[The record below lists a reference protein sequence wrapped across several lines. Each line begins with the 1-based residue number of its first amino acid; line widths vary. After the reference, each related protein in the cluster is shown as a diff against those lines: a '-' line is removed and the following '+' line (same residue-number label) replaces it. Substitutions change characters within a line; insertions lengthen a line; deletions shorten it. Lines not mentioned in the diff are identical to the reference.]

1 MLAHKI
7 ELKAT
12 NKQKTYFSK
21 ACGVARLAW
30 NWGVYQWQ
38 EQYKNGEK
46 PNGLE
51 LKKQFNAKKKE
62 EFPFVYEVTKYASQQ
77 PFIQLQQS
85 YNKFFKKQGGR
96 PKFKKKGKSKD
107 SFYIGGDQI
116 KVIGKKVK
124 IPNLGLVNL
133 RENIRFDGK
142 IMNATVSKIADK
154 WFISFCIKPSMSYF
168 EPCKNQASVGID
180 LGIKSLVTLSNGL
193 FVDSPKPLKKY
204 LRKIKRV
211 SRQLSKKV
219 HSRKKGD
226 TTPKSNN
233 YKKHSIKLAKI
244 HKKIADIRTNSLHKL
259 TTALTD
265 NFQYISIENLNVKG
279 MMANHKLAK
288 AISDMGFYEFR
299 RQLEYKSKLKGNIIN
314 VIDRWF
320 PSSKTCSVCSNIKK
334 DLTLKDR
341 IYKCQKCGLE
351 IDRDLNASINIH
363 NQLPI
368 VHRKVTPV
376 EITAMDLEAGL
387 LNLTSI
393 IEAGSK
399 HQKYL
404 IMSRF
409 E

>member
-7 ELKAT
+7 ELKAN
-12 NKQKTYFSK
+12 NKQKTYFKK
-21 ACGVARLAW
+21 ACGVARMAW

-38 EQYKNGEK
+38 EQYKNGKK

-62 EFPFVYEVTKYASQQ
+62 EFPFVYEVTKYATQQ

-85 YNKFFKKQGGR
+85 YNMFFKKQGGK

-124 IPNLGLVNL
+124 IPNLGLVKL

-142 IMNATVSKIADK
+142 IMNATVSRIADK

-168 EPCKNQASVGID
+168 KSCKNQASVGID
-180 LGIKSLVTLSNGL
+180 LGIKTLATFSNGT
-193 FVDSPKPLKKY
+193 FVDGPKPLKKY
-204 LRKIKRV
+204 LRKLIRI

-226 TTPKSNN
+226 KTPKSNN
-233 YKKHSIKLAKI
+233 YKKHSLKLAKI
-244 HKKIADIRTNSLHKL
+244 HKKISDIRKNSLHKI

-265 NFQYISIENLNVKG
+265 NFKYISIENLNIKG

-299 RQLEYKSKLKGNIIN
+299 RQLEYKAKLKGNIIN
-314 VIDRWF
+314 VVDRWF
-320 PSSKTCSVCSNIKK
+320 PSSKTCSVCDNVKK

-341 IYKCQKCGLE
+341 IYKCQKCGIE
-351 IDRDLNASINIH
+351 IDRDFNASINID

-376 EITAMDLEAGL
+376 KITAMDLGARL
-387 LNLTSI
+387 LDLTSI
-393 IEAGSK
+393 VEAGNK
-399 HQKYL
+399 HQINL

>member
-21 ACGVARLAW
+21 ASGIARLAW

-38 EQYKNGEK
+38 EQYREGNK

-62 EFPFVYEVTKYASQQ
+62 DFPFVYEVTKYASQQ

-124 IPNLGLVNL
+124 IPKLGLVKL

-154 WFISFCIKPSMSYF
+154 WFISFCIEPSMSYF
-168 EPCKNQASVGID
+168 EPCKNQASVGVD
-180 LGIKSLVTLSNGL
+180 LGIKSLATLSNGT
-193 FVDSPKPLKKY
+193 FIDSPKPLKKY
-204 LRKIKRV
+204 LKKIKRV

-226 TTPKSNN
+226 ITPKSNN

-265 NFQYISIENLNVKG
+265 NYKYISIENLNVKG

-299 RQLEYKSKLKGNIIN
+299 RQLEYKSKLKGNILL

-320 PSSKTCSVCSNIKK
+320 PSSKTCCNCDNVKK
-334 DLTLKDR
+334 DLTLKER
-341 IYKCQKCGLE
+341 IYKCEKCGIEL
-351 IDRDLNASINIH
+351 DRDFNAGINIH

-376 EITAMDLEAGL
+376 KITAMDLRVNL

-393 IEAGSK
+393 VEAGSK

-404 IMSRF
+404 IISKF